1 MTLRERMDEAVGQHH
16 LLKHPFYQAWTAGTL
31 PRASLQQYARQ
42 YFHHVRAFPTYV
54 SAVHSACGDD
64 LAARQELLLNLIE
77 EEQGDRNHA
86 ALWLDFAEGLGL
98 ERDAVSAGQA
108 EAAVRELVACFR
120 KLTSAGAGA
129 AAAALYAYESQIP
142 AVAEAK
148 IMGLKERYGIN
159 AERALAFFEVH
170 RELDKHHSATTAKIV
185 ERLADDQDAAVAS
198 ASAAAKALWTFLDA
212 MPC

>member
-1 MTLRERMDEAVGQHH
+1 MDEAVGEYQ
-16 LLKHPFYQAWTAGTL
+16 LLKHPFYRSWTAGTL
-31 PRASLQQYARQ
+31 PRESLRHYSRQ

-54 SAVHSACGDD
+54 SAAHAACGDD
-64 LAARQELLLNLIE
+64 LAARQELLANLIE
-77 EEQGDRNHA
+77 EEQGERNHA

-98 ERDAVSAGQA
+98 DRSAVAAGEA
-108 EAAVRELVACFR
+108 EAAVQELVACFR
-120 KLTSAGAGA
+120 KLTSAAAGP

-148 IMGLKERYGIN
+148 IAGLRERYGIT

-170 RELDKHHSATTAKIV
+170 RELDKHHSATTAAIV
-185 ERLADDQDAAVAS
+185 ERVAVDPEAAVAS
-198 ASAAAKALWTFLDA
+198 SAAAAKALWRFLDA